1 MGRKPNPLIN
11 EFFIRGPKLEDQ
23 SNRYSHTCKQCGQVF
38 PKGRPDSLNRH
49 LFDKCPNITEDDRQ
63 RAITRAQESANFQA
77 QGQQGHG
84 FSQFTQVIDSGGS
97 DLASLH
103 REPSALDTLA
113 EASRLADASRHHLDL
128 SQHNTQQYGGLM
140 GYQSSQD
147 MHHDT
152 DGLFAQ
158 LQQQLTEQGGDGGEH
173 GFQDS
178 DTHNPPQVS
187 AEARVSPLVQTASAA
202 TQLDAPN
209 QDYTS
214 STSAHT
220 GGVPIDQIQTPTNER
235 PVSAD
240 VNLDPQLQDQHNP
253 HEATSMVPDHDHGND
268 HDHDH
273 DRDMQFLAS
282 AMQSDNNGQTD
293 APYHPQSDMTHHS
306 FSSPFRGYGLIQ
318 KGKRQQRS
326 RFTEERRKEVG
337 GIRKLGACL
346 RCRMLKKP
354 CSGDTPCTT
363 CRTIESARLWKNACV
378 RLRLADEFS
387 LYNKK
392 LFYSKAHH
400 KVNLAMSGRLLQR
413 PNGRIEA
420 TLFPEDKVYVSF
432 KPMSAVYQDG
442 MSGQMEEGAKDAD
455 LDNTL
460 FMIDF
465 EADDMTTKL
474 EHYLVD
480 ETDKFID
487 HEPLHFLKSTLKTA
501 TKLISEQGDIL
512 LAKAINLW
520 TATNVLATSAEARW
534 NIHLNTEKKAA
545 YEPET
550 TEPGPHTIS
559 SDRTDYDLMRS
570 QLLDATERYCATQGK
585 AVVAELE
592 RRLLAR
598 QQTAAFITFLVSVIL
613 LNCIER
619 MSLLYK
625 SFDISPAQDADT
637 KNNESESLAY
647 IPIDWPLDAPP
658 AAFWPQGASFANL
671 LHLLL
676 RLRGLPPRTYVRDDD
691 SVAVITD
698 SKASPIEVP
707 TDGSHLDHV
716 DVQQVYMAQWLQG
729 TGAVAHDLRA
739 ARDLSNDVEAKPG
752 AWDLRFIAGL
762 LLADEG

>member
-1 MGRKPNPLIN
+1 VL
-11 EFFIRGPKLEDQ
+11 
-23 SNRYSHTCKQCGQVF
+23 TCLQF

-63 RAITRAQESANFQA
+63 RAYTRAQESANLQA
-77 QGQQGHG
+77 QGQQDHG
-84 FSQFTQVIDSGGS
+84 FSQFTQVIDSGAS

-128 SQHNTQQYGGLM
+128 SQHNSQQYGGM
-140 GYQSSQD
+140 MVYHSSQD

-158 LQQQLTEQGGDGGEH
+158 LQQQLTEQGGDGGED
-173 GFQDS
+173 GFQES
-178 DTHNPPQVS
+178 DTSHNPPQVS
-187 AEARVSPLVQTASAA
+187 ADDRVSPLVQTASAA
-202 TQLDAPN
+202 NQLNAPN
-209 QDYTS
+209 QDYNSNTS
-214 STSAHT
+214 VHAGAVSVEQMQA
-220 GGVPIDQIQTPTNER
+220 PIAER

-240 VNLDPQLQDQHNP
+240 VNLDPQLQDQNGLHN
-253 HEATSMVPDHDHGND
+253 ATNPIQD

-273 DRDMQFLAS
+273 DMQILAS

-293 APYHPQSDMTHHS
+293 GPYHH
-306 FSSPFRGYGLIQ
+306 FSSAFRGYGLLQ

-378 RLRLADEFS
+378 RTRLADEFS

-420 TLFPEDKVYVSF
+420 TLFPNDKVYVSF
-432 KPMSAVYQDG
+432 KPMSAVQQDG
-442 MSGQMEEGAKDAD
+442 MSGQVEEGVKDAD
-455 LDNTL
+455 LQNTL

-474 EHYLVD
+474 ERYLVD

-501 TKLISEQGDIL
+501 TRLISEQGDIL

-520 TATNVLATSAEARW
+520 TATNVLATSAESRW

-550 TEPGPHTIS
+550 TEPGPHIIS
-559 SDRTDYDLMRS
+559 SDRTDYDLIRS

-625 SFDISPAQDADT
+625 SFDVSPSQEGDI
-637 KNNESESLAY
+637 KNNDSESTGHT
-647 IPIDWPLDAPP
+647 PVDWPLDAPP
-658 AAFWPQGASFANL
+658 SAFWPQGASFANL

-676 RLRGLPPRTYVRDDD
+676 RLRGLPPRTYVREDGCM
-691 SVAVITD
+691 AVITD
-698 SKASPIEVP
+698 SKANPIEIP
-707 TDGSHLDHV
+707 TDGSHPDHV

-729 TGAVAHDLRA
+729 TGAMAQDLRT
-739 ARDLSNDVEAKPG
+739 ARDLGNDVEAKPG

>member
-1 MGRKPNPLIN
+1 LTAT
-11 EFFIRGPKLEDQ
+11 Q
-23 SNRYSHTCKQCGQVF
+23 F

-49 LFDKCPNITEDDRQ
+49 LFDKCPNINEDDRQ
-63 RAITRAQESANFQA
+63 RAYARAQESANLQA
-77 QGQQGHG
+77 QGQQDHG
-84 FSQFTQVIDSGGS
+84 FSQFTQVIDSS
-97 DLASLH
+97 AAEAASLH

-128 SQHNTQQYGGLM
+128 SQHNVHQYGGMM
-140 GYQSSQD
+140 GYHSSQD
-147 MHHDT
+147 MHNDT

-158 LQQQLTEQGGDGGEH
+158 LQQQLTEQGGDGGEDR
-173 GFQDS
+173 FEE
-178 DTHNPPQVS
+178 THMPHTETEVS
-187 AEARVSPLVQTASAA
+187 AEERMSPLVQTASAA
-202 TQLDAPN
+202 TQLNEPN
-209 QDYTS
+209 QDHHSNASGHS
-214 STSAHT
+214 SA
-220 GGVPIDQIQTPTNER
+220 VPVGQAQTPISER
-235 PVSAD
+235 PADAD
-240 VNLDPQLQDQHNP
+240 VNLDPQLQDQ
-253 HEATSMVPDHDHGND
+253 TSHHLPQSLTHDND
-268 HDHDH
+268 HDMH
-273 DRDMQFLAS
+273 MLAS
-282 AMQSDNNGQTD
+282 AMRSESNGNTD
-293 APYHPQSDMTHHS
+293 SPYPQPEMAHNG
-306 FSSPFRGYGLIQ
+306 FSSPFRGYGLLQ

-378 RLRLADEFS
+378 RTRLADEFS
-387 LYNKK
+387 LYNKR
-392 LFYSKAHH
+392 LFYAKAHH
-400 KVNLAMSGRLLQR
+400 KVNLAMSGRQLQR
-413 PNGRIEA
+413 PDGRIEA
-420 TLFPEDKVYVSF
+420 TLFPDDKVYVSF
-432 KPMSAVYQDG
+432 KPMSAVRQDG
-442 MSGQMEEGAKDAD
+442 GLSQLVDDGSQTD
-455 LDNTL
+455 LQNTL

-474 EHYLVD
+474 ERYLVD

-501 TKLISEQGDIL
+501 TRLISEQGDIL

-520 TATNVLATSAEARW
+520 TATNVLATSAESRW
-534 NIHLNTEKKAA
+534 NIHLNTEKKAV

-550 TEPGPHTIS
+550 TEPGPHSIG
-559 SDRTDYDLMRS
+559 SDRTDYNLIRS

-625 SFDISPAQDADT
+625 SFDVPPPQEETDT
-637 KNNESESLAY
+637 KLDNVKPTSY
-647 IPIDWPLDAPP
+647 TPPDWPLDGPP
-658 AAFWPQGASFANL
+658 SAFWPQGASFADL

-676 RLRGLPPRTYVRDDD
+676 RLRGLPPRTYVREDG

-698 SKASPIEVP
+698 SKINPMEIP
-707 TDGSHLDHV
+707 TDGSHPDHV

-729 TGAVAHDLRA
+729 TGAIAQELRA
-739 ARDLSNDVEAKPG
+739 ARDVGNDIEASLG

-762 LLADEG
+762 LLADEA